1 MNKPPAQRMRKRGL
15 IMSNKI
21 KFTWQ
26 DYENRVIQLEE
37 ELGISTS
44 DAQAILDIELK
55 EKGVEPSEP

>member
-1 MNKPPAQRMRKRGL
+1 
-15 IMSNKI
+15 MSNKI

-55 EKGVEPSEP
+55 EQGIEPSDS